1 MPSISG
7 LAGTAGKML
16 DVGTFLTTDNHDKEV
31 SGMASSMGGTALGA
45 FLISSGILN
54 GGAGVLSYPGPQ
66 LIGGA
71 SVVFTG
77 YLGERLGNS
86 LYDSY
91 QRKKYMWIISMIYQ
105 MILVKMIKMNLE
117 QGLNN
122 ILL

>member
-1 MPSISG
+1 M
-7 LAGTAGKML
+7 AG
-16 DVGTFLTTDNHDKEV
+16 
-31 SGMASSMGGTALGA
+31 SMGGTASGA

-54 GGAGVLSYPGPQ
+54 VGNLLYPGPQ

-77 YLGERLGNS
+77 YLGKQLGNS

-117 QGLNN
+117 KGLNN

>member
-54 GGAGVLSYPGPQ
+54 EGAGVLSYPGPQ

>member
-1 MPSISG
+1 MSG
-7 LAGTAGKML
+7 WSGTAGKML

-31 SGMASSMGGTALGA
+31 SGMAGSMGGTALGA

-54 GGAGVLSYPGPQ
+54 VGAGVLSYPGPQ

-77 YLGERLGNS
+77 YLGKRLGNS

-91 QRKKYMWIISMIYQ
+91 QRKKVYVDYIYDLSNDISKNDKDEFRERLKQYF
-105 MILVKMIKMNLE
+105 VVE
-117 QGLNN
+117 D
-122 ILL
+122 